1 MVIARALLDQ
11 IVAHARR
18 DFPNECCGMIATDA
32 GRAVAVHEAQNLA
45 ASPFRFE
52 VDGVEL
58 HHRLTQI
65 EDAGHELGAIYHSHT
80 RSQPY
85 PSQTDLNFA
94 AGWPGVEWLIVGLA
108 ADAEPEIRSFQI
120 DDGRIAEVDIQV
132 DGNG

>member
-1 MVIARALLDQ
+1 MVIARALLDR

-18 DFPNECCGMIATDA
+18 DFPNECCGMIATGAD
-32 GRAVAVHEAQNLA
+32 RAVAVHEAQNLA

-58 HHRLTQI
+58 HHALTEI

-108 ADAEPEIRSFQI
+108 ADAEPEIRSFRI
-120 DDGRIAEVDIQV
+120 DDGRITEVDIQV
-132 DGNG
+132 DGDG